1 MKKHLLNKGGSSA
14 DDEEGI
20 IKNKKTKMS
29 DFIQSQTLAGGISE
43 DTLRRQTIN
52 KMLR

>member
-1 MKKHLLNKGGSSA
+1 MKKYIANKGGSSA

-29 DFIQSQTLAGGISE
+29 NLMQS
-43 DTLRRQTIN
+43 
-52 KMLR
+52 

>member
-20 IKNKKTKMS
+20 IKKKKKKIS
-29 DFIQSQTLAGGISE
+29 DLIQSQTLAAGISE